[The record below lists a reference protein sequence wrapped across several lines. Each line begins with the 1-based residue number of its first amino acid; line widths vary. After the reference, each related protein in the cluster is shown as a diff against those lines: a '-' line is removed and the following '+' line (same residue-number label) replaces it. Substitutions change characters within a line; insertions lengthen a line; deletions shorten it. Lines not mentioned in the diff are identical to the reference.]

1 MKVQTMMNLLLLYC
15 VFLTNVSGYLGVDGF
30 ISAFRLLKS
39 GSSLREAEQVTA
51 SMKKLWSEANG
62 MRGAMG
68 SATRVDMK
76 ASKAGLE
83 TMRAQPMA
91 RTFSRRSSVKTLTRR
106 NSNHQ
111 NSAPGK

>member
-1 MKVQTMMNLLLLYC
+1 MMNLLLLNC
-15 VFLTNVSGYLGVDGF
+15 VFLTNVNGYLGFNGLF
-30 ISAFRLLKS
+30 SAFRLLKS
-39 GSSLREAEQVTA
+39 GGSLREAEQGTA
-51 SMKKLWSEANG
+51 SMKKILGEVNR

-83 TMRAQPMA
+83 TMRAQPLP

-111 NSAPGK
+111 NSARGK